1 MKLEEICLGIEI
13 KCLLKE
19 FVDQITGEESYELVK
34 RLTHSDILVS
44 LEDALDR
51 FEKQDDKDI
60 WMIPS
65 RHLYR

>member
-1 MKLEEICLGIEI
+1 MKLEEICVGIEI

-19 FVDQITGEESYELVK
+19 FVDQITGEQSYELVK

-51 FEKQDDKDI
+51 FEKQEDKDI

-65 RHLYR
+65 RHVLR

>member
-1 MKLEEICLGIEI
+1 MKLEEICVGIEI

-51 FEKQDDKDI
+51 FEKQEDKDI

-65 RHLYR
+65 RHVLR